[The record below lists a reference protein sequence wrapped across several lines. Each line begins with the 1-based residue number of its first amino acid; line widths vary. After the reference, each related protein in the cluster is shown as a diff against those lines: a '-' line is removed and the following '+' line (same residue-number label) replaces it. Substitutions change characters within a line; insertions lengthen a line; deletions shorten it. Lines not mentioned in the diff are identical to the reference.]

1 MWMDKKG
8 VAHTVAVPEPGDY
21 VDSEFLTFLRLHR
34 GQLDDEYRDSLE
46 EQSIAEFATVADQF
60 TDGSLREEA
69 LPEDL
74 NIGSGCASSDQSVQD
89 AMNDA
94 IAQVPIQWR
103 LDAVL
108 VLGDLVDEWDD
119 E

>member
-1 MWMDKKG
+1 MHKKG

-21 VDSEFLTFLRLHR
+21 VAPEFLTFLRLHR
-34 GQLDDEYRDSLE
+34 AQLDDEYRDFLE
-46 EQSIAEFATVADQF
+46 EQSIAEFAAVADQF
-60 TDGSLREEA
+60 TDGSLRDA

-89 AMNDA
+89 ALNDA

-108 VLGDLVDEWDD
+108 VLGDLLDEWDD
-119 E
+119 Q